1 MLIYILYSVLL
12 FTVGLSVF
20 FAQRW
25 WLMRRCGFVID
36 SIRSGHIS
44 SDEVWGKGIAGRL
57 GRAVVEVFSKHNKQ
71 FAELETKLQETRIQ
85 MQLMQRQRN
94 HIEAIIYSISD
105 VVLVTDSE
113 DRLLMANEPAGRLF
127 GFDIRTCRHRRISEL
142 LNDGEMAELIS
153 QTRRS
158 EVTSVRREWSRDFED
173 KQEVY
178 EALLSTVRDSDDR
191 IGGIVAVLHDVT
203 REKEIAQM
211 KNEFVSH
218 VSHELKTPLASISAY
233 AEMLVDGE
241 ANDEQTR
248 AQFYDVIQSQAERL
262 NRLIEDILNISRI
275 ESGLVKVN
283 KGPVSL
289 AVIGREGI
297 DMIRSY
303 AGEKDIEI
311 IDKSP
316 IVYDQV
322 FGDRDMLSQVVV
334 NLLSNAVKYTTQGG
348 KVTVST
354 DVDES
359 EQIVRFSVTDTG
371 VGIPEEDVERVFDKF
386 YRVQANNKVA
396 RGTGLGL
403 NLVKQI
409 VENVHEGRVFV
420 TSIQGRG
427 STFGFEMPMS
437 VGTVKETSKV

>member
-1 MLIYILYSVLL
+1 
-12 FTVGLSVF
+12 
-20 FAQRW
+20 
-25 WLMRRCGFVID
+25 MRRCGIVIE